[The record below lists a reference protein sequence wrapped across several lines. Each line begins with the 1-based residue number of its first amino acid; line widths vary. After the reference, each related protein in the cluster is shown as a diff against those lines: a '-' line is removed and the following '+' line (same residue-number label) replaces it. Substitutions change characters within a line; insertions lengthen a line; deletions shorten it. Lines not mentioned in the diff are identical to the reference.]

1 MSSSGVLLSGYEGE
15 DRCLE
20 FLPLFLSFFHSFASP
35 QPVLSPPLL
44 PVSFLSPPSSN
55 LSLPSSP
62 LSLSLSRFFPSFFLG
77 RAFLTIP
84 LHPARNANGRVNLT
98 KVQYA
103 DGGVGR
109 RMGGGA
115 DYGTFKFTNSV
126 ELVARQLD

>member
-1 MSSSGVLLSGYEGE
+1 MPQVPSTISFVLPFFRPPINLS
-15 DRCLE
+15 
-20 FLPLFLSFFHSFASP
+20 FSPFLS
-35 QPVLSPPLL
+35 SPP
-44 PVSFLSPPSSN
+44 N
-55 LSLPSSP
+55 LSLPP
-62 LSLSLSRFFPSFFLG
+62 AFFLLFLG

-103 DGGVGR
+103 DGGVGSKKE
-109 RMGGGA
+109 GGRG

>member
-1 MSSSGVLLSGYEGE
+1 MPQVPSTISFVLPFFRPPSTCPSP
-15 DRCLE
+15 R
-20 FLPLFLSFFHSFASP
+20 FFPLPLIFPFL
-35 QPVLSPPLL
+35 LPLL
-44 PVSFLSPPSSN
+44 PPAFFL
-55 LSLPSSP
+55 L
-62 LSLSLSRFFPSFFLG
+62 FLG

-103 DGGVGR
+103 DGGVGSKKE
-109 RMGGGA
+109 GGRG